1 VRSRRIPPNY
11 SKLEFCRFEPFQ
23 RLVTEK
29 LKKSA
34 PIGQEIF
41 AISAAGFVIG
51 GTRRDR
57 SAHYKRYSDFQKEK
71 CDKERCALLE
81 RGFPS
86 LPAGRLRRA
95 WNG

>member
-51 GTRRDR
+51 GTR
-57 SAHYKRYSDFQKEK
+57 KGPFG
-71 CDKERCALLE
+71 AL
-81 RGFPS
+81 
-86 LPAGRLRRA
+86 
-95 WNG
+95 